1 MVESIRLKW
10 LNDAYYNIHYWI
22 DIPFQVSNSLSVRP
36 KKKVASTL
44 RKKHLDQKIDLAK
57 DILKPRQA
65 TLCHIESKYVGH
77 YVIVFRNRDGDI
89 IIHDPQNL
97 VTMKDYFKKRTS
109 VVYLI

>member
-1 MVESIRLKW
+1 MGESIRLKW

-57 DILKPRQA
+57 DILNHGKP
-65 TLCHIESKYVGH
+65 LC
-77 YVIVFRNRDGDI
+77 VILSRNMQDI
-89 IIHDPQNL
+89 
-97 VTMKDYFKKRTS
+97 M
-109 VVYLI
+109 